1 LSQILQAYGIK
12 IGAEFWRQTMPQS
25 MGCIFWQYNDCWP
38 VASWSSV
45 DYFGRWKALH
55 YLARRFYAP
64 LLVSGLE
71 NREQGTVEVFVTSDR
86 LAPCRGTLS
95 WNTTDV
101 QGKSLSHG
109 SFDLEIQP
117 RESRKVKTL
126 DFGKLCREQGF
137 NNVLTW
143 LKLAVD
149 GKTGSENLVLFVPP
163 KDIRLADPRIKTD
176 VSSAPEGF
184 LVTLTAENPAL
195 WAWLTLEE
203 ADAKYSDNFVHLATN
218 LPGQILVQPNVP
230 MSKTDFAKN
239 LRVRSLFDTYS

>member
-1 LSQILQAYGIK
+1 
-12 IGAEFWRQTMPQS
+12 
-25 MGCIFWQYNDCWP
+25 
-38 VASWSSV
+38 
-45 DYFGRWKALH
+45 
-55 YLARRFYAP
+55 
-64 LLVSGLE
+64 
-71 NREQGTVEVFVTSDR
+71 
-86 LAPCRGTLS
+86 
-95 WNTTDV
+95 
-101 QGKSLSHG
+101 
-109 SFDLEIQP
+109 
-117 RESRKVKTL
+117 
-126 DFGKLCREQGF
+126 
-137 NNVLTW
+137 LTW

-239 LRVRSLFDTYS
+239 LRVRSLFDTCS